1 MRRFEKKLNLKIV
14 LALIGVI
21 FLASISL
28 SISEKFN
35 PVSMTA
41 MPEVPKEGQPILITF
56 NLNNPS
62 LKENVINYEFYA
74 NGDLI
79 LKGKEL
85 ISAYS
90 TKQYTYL
97 YPESPKLG
105 DKITFLVKTE
115 SDQGSYEKKLD
126 TPPYPPQILSSFVSF
141 ASFSTSI
148 MSSSMSSSM
157 TSSITSKQF
166 YNGAFTNDNKLN
178 VGLIISIVLILLLIY
193 LELTEHLK
201 ERTYTMIGGMRIRF
215 SRLSAVL
222 FIIFIGTVLTKV
234 VMIL

>member
-1 MRRFEKKLNLKIV
+1 MKTNTKKINLKII

-21 FLASISL
+21 FLASISFSL
-28 SISEKFN
+28 SEKFN
-35 PVSMTA
+35 PVSITA
-41 MPEVPKEGQPILITF
+41 MPEVPKEGQPVLITF
-56 NLNNPS
+56 SLNNPS
-62 LKENVINYEFYA
+62 LKENLINYEFYA
-74 NGDLI
+74 NGELI

-90 TKQYTYL
+90 TKQYSYL
-97 YPESPKLG
+97 YPKSPRLG

-115 SDQGSYEKKLD
+115 SDQGSYDKILS

-166 YNGAFTNDNKLN
+166 YSGAFTNNNNLN

-201 ERTYTMIGGMRIRF
+201 ERTFSIIGGMRIRF

-234 VMIL
+234 VMLI